1 MNLSRFISS
10 RTGALPGGSP
20 LEFAN
25 GGSDPF
31 FCTMAF
37 LIQFWSILAGHR
49 LLLTLSV
56 LCGLLFAGANLLPPL
71 LIRQLIAWI
80 TEGGGTPDELLLLSL
95 GLLFIYL
102 LRGAVR
108 YAYGRFSHQAAY
120 GTLHML
126 MVRVYRH
133 VQSLPHRF
141 FAGERTGNLISRS
154 INDIEAVEDFI
165 AHGVPETILALV
177 IPTAMMVVLFVLD
190 PELAA
195 ITLLPIPLIG
205 FLVFRFVRRVVQK
218 WRDVRRR
225 LSDLVARVHDNFA
238 GIRVIKAFVQEEGA
252 ARRVEHHSSAFRDAS
267 IRANSISLVP
277 VAIVE
282 AGGGIGIVLIIW
294 AGGSAALADRIS
306 VADLF
311 VFIVYLGHIYQPFLQ
326 LASINDVL
334 QKAAV
339 STDRVFQL
347 LAVEPDIVDAPHAR
361 VPNNSAW
368 DVHFDH
374 VTFAYDE
381 SEGPVLHDVD
391 FHVPAGAVVALV
403 GPTGAGKTTV
413 SHLLPRYYDP
423 QQGAVRIGGH
433 DVRNLPIAW
442 VRGHIAPVDQD
453 VFLFH
458 GTVAENIA
466 FGRADDPHGG
476 RDGNDRD
483 RDADLRAAAAAANA
497 DEFIEQLP
505 AGYDTMIGER
515 GVRLSGG
522 QKQRLA
528 IARALL
534 SDAPILIL
542 DEATSAVDTHTELL
556 IQEALNR
563 LMANRTTLVIA
574 HRLSTVRHADLIVVL
589 EQGRVVETG
598 RHDELLIDA
607 GPYRRMIEAQELV
620 ADLP

>member
-1 MNLSRFISS
+1 
-10 RTGALPGGSP
+10 
-20 LEFAN
+20 
-25 GGSDPF
+25 
-31 FCTMAF
+31 MAF
-37 LIQFWSILAGHR
+37 LIQFWNILAGR
-49 LLLTLSV
+49 RWLLALSV
-56 LCGLLFAGANLLPPL
+56 VCGLLFAGANLVPPL
-71 LIRQLIAWI
+71 LIRELITWI
-80 TEGGGTPDELLLLSL
+80 TEGGGSPDELLLLSV
-95 GLLFIYL
+95 GLFGVYL
-102 LRGAVR
+102 LRGAAR
-108 YAYGRFSHQAAY
+108 YGYGRFSHHAAY
-120 GTLHML
+120 GTMHVL

-133 VQSLPHRF
+133 IQSLPHRF
-141 FAGERTGNLISRS
+141 FTGERTGNLISRS

-177 IPTAMMVVLFVLD
+177 IPTAMMIVLFTLD

-195 ITLLPIPLIG
+195 ITLLPIPIAG
-205 FLVFRFVRRVVQK
+205 FLVYRFVRRVRQM
-218 WRDVRRR
+218 WQDVRWR
-225 LSDLVARVHDNFA
+225 LSDLVARVHDNIA
-238 GIRVIKAFVQEEGA
+238 GIRVIKAFVQEERA
-252 ARRVEHHSSAFRDAS
+252 ARHVEDHSRAFCDAS
-267 IRANSISLVP
+267 IKANSVSLMP
-277 VAIVE
+277 AGLVE
-282 AGGGIGIVLIIW
+282 TAGGLGIVLVIW
-294 AGGSAALADRIS
+294 AGGSAALAERIS

-347 LAVEPDIVDAPHAR
+347 LAVKSDIVDAPHAR
-361 VPNNSAW
+361 VPDTTNW

-381 SEGPVLHDVD
+381 TDGPVLDDVD

-403 GPTGAGKTTV
+403 GHTGAGKTTV

-433 DVRNLPIAW
+433 DLRDLPLAW
-442 VRGHIAPVDQD
+442 MRGHIASVDQD

-458 GTVAENIA
+458 GSIAENIA
-466 FGRADDPHGG
+466 FGRGGGPGAGQNGDP
-476 RDGNDRD
+476 
-483 RDADLRAAAAAANA
+483 DAELRAAAAAANA
-497 DEFIEQLP
+497 DEFIDQLP
-505 AGYDTMIGER
+505 AGYDTLIGER

-534 SDAPILIL
+534 SGAPILIL

-556 IQEALNR
+556 IQEALSR

-598 RHDELLIDA
+598 RHDELLAGD
-607 GPYRRMIEAQELV
+607 GPYRRMIEAQELL
-620 ADLP
+620 ADVSRDDFTVDSKLTG

>member
-1 MNLSRFISS
+1 
-10 RTGALPGGSP
+10 
-20 LEFAN
+20 
-25 GGSDPF
+25 
-31 FCTMAF
+31 MAF
-37 LIQFWSILAGHR
+37 LAQFWNILAGR
-49 LLLTLSV
+49 RRLLTLSV
-56 LCGLLFAGANLLPPL
+56 LCGLLFAGANLVPPL

-80 TEGGGTPDELLLLSL
+80 TEGGGTPDELLLLSA
-95 GLLFIYL
+95 GLLCVYL
-102 LRGAVR
+102 LRGATR
-108 YAYGRFSHQAAY
+108 YGYGRFSHQAAY
-120 GTLHML
+120 GTLHEL

-165 AHGVPETILALV
+165 AHGVPETILAFV
-177 IPTAMMVVLFVLD
+177 IPTAMMVVLFTLD

-195 ITLLPIPLIG
+195 ITLLPIPIAG
-205 FLVFRFVRRVVQK
+205 FLVFRFVRRVHRL
-218 WRDVRRR
+218 WGHVRSR
-225 LSDLVARVHDNFA
+225 LSELVARVHDHFA
-238 GIRVIKAFVQEEGA
+238 GIRVIKAFVQEERA

-267 IRANSISLVP
+267 IQANSVSLIP
-277 VAIVE
+277 AGLVE
-282 AGGGIGIVLIIW
+282 AAGGIGIVLVIW
-294 AGGSAALADRIS
+294 AGGTAALADRIS

-339 STDRVFQL
+339 STGRVFQL
-347 LAVEPDIVDAPHAR
+347 LAVEPDIVDAPHASI
-361 VPNNSAW
+361 PDTATW
-368 DVHFDH
+368 DVHFDRI
-374 VTFAYDE
+374 TFAYDE
-381 SEGPVLHDVD
+381 PDGPVLHDVD

-403 GPTGAGKTTV
+403 GPTGAGKTTI

-433 DVRNLPIAW
+433 DVRELPLAW
-442 VRGHIAPVDQD
+442 VRGHIASVDQD

-458 GTVAENIA
+458 GTVAENIG
-466 FGRADDPHGG
+466 FGRGDDLHGG
-476 RDGNDRD
+476 KDGNP
-483 RDADLRAAAAAANA
+483 DADLRAAAAAANA

-505 AGYDTMIGER
+505 EGYDTVIGER

-556 IQEALNR
+556 IQEALSR

-598 RHDELLIDA
+598 RHAQLLTDD
-607 GPYRRMIEAQELV
+607 GPYRRMIEAQELL
-620 ADLP
+620 ADVSRDDWVEDSPA

>member
-1 MNLSRFISS
+1 
-10 RTGALPGGSP
+10 
-20 LEFAN
+20 
-25 GGSDPF
+25 
-31 FCTMAF
+31 MAF
-37 LIQFWSILAGHR
+37 LSQFWSILAGR
-49 LLLTLSV
+49 RGLLTLSV
-56 LCGLLFAGANLLPPL
+56 LCGLLFAGANLVPPL

-80 TEGGGTPDELLLLSL
+80 TEGGGTPDELLLLSG
-95 GLLFIYL
+95 GLLGVYL
-102 LRGAVR
+102 LRGAAR
-108 YAYGRFSHQAAY
+108 YGYGRFSHHAAY
-120 GTLHML
+120 GTMHEL

-133 VQSLPHRF
+133 IQSLPHRF

-177 IPTAMMVVLFVLD
+177 IPTAMMVVLFALD

-195 ITLLPIPLIG
+195 ITLLPIPIAG
-205 FLVFRFVRRVVQK
+205 FLVFRFVRRVRQM
-218 WRDVRRR
+218 WRDVRWQ
-225 LSDLVARVHDNFA
+225 LSELVARVHDNIA
-238 GIRVIKAFVQEEGA
+238 GIRVIKAFVQEERA
-252 ARRVEHHSSAFRDAS
+252 ARQVEGHSSAFRDAS
-267 IRANSISLVP
+267 IRANSVSLMP
-277 VAIVE
+277 AGLVE
-282 AGGGIGIVLIIW
+282 AAGGFGIVLVIW

-347 LAVEPDIVDAPHAR
+347 LAVESDIVDAPHAR
-361 VPNNSAW
+361 APATEAW
-368 DVHFDH
+368 DVHFDQ

-381 SEGPVLHDVD
+381 TDGPVLHEVD
-391 FHVPAGAVVALV
+391 FRVPAGAVVALV

-433 DVRNLPIAW
+433 DVRDLPLAW
-442 VRGHIAPVDQD
+442 VRGHIAAVDQD

-466 FGRADDPHGG
+466 FGRGGGPRAG
-476 RDGNDRD
+476 RDGDPE
-483 RDADLRAAAAAANA
+483 AELRAAAAANA
-497 DEFIEQLP
+497 DEFIDQLP
-505 AGYDTMIGER
+505 AGYDTVIGER

-534 SDAPILIL
+534 SEAPILIL

-556 IQEALNR
+556 IQEALSR

-589 EQGRVVETG
+589 ERGRVVETG
-598 RHDELLIDA
+598 RHDELLA
-607 GPYRRMIEAQELV
+607 GEGPYRRMIEAQELLADVSREAWV
-620 ADLP
+620 AAEPNSSMESHSP

>member
-1 MNLSRFISS
+1 
-10 RTGALPGGSP
+10 
-20 LEFAN
+20 
-25 GGSDPF
+25 
-31 FCTMAF
+31 MAF
-37 LIQFWSILAGHR
+37 LTQFWSILAGR
-49 LLLTLSV
+49 RWLLAMSV
-56 LCGLLFAGANLLPPL
+56 LFGLLFAGANLVPPL

-80 TEGGGTPDELLLLSL
+80 TEGGGTPDELMLLSA
-95 GLLFIYL
+95 GLLGVYL
-102 LRGAVR
+102 VLDVTR
-108 YAYGRFSHQAAY
+108 YAYGRFSHHAAY
-120 GTLHML
+120 DTMHEL

-133 VQSLPHRF
+133 IQSLPHRF
-141 FAGERTGNLISRS
+141 FSGERTGNLISRS

-165 AHGVPETILALV
+165 AHGVPETILAIV
-177 IPTAMMVVLFVLD
+177 IPTAMMVVLFAFD

-195 ITLLPIPLIG
+195 ITLLPIPIAG
-205 FLVFRFVRRVVQK
+205 FLVFRFVRRVRQM
-218 WRDVRRR
+218 WQDVRLR
-225 LSDLVARVHDNFA
+225 LSELVASVHDNIA
-238 GIRVIKAFVQEEGA
+238 GIRVIKAFVQEERA
-252 ARRVEHHSSAFRDAS
+252 ARYVEDHSSAFRDAS
-267 IRANSISLVP
+267 IKANSVSLMP
-277 VAIVE
+277 AGLVE
-282 AGGGIGIVLIIW
+282 AAGGLGIVLVIW
-294 AGGSAALADRIS
+294 AGGSAALAERIS

-347 LAVEPDIVDAPHAR
+347 LAVESDIVDAPHAR
-361 VPNNSAW
+361 VPETSTW
-368 DVHFDH
+368 DVHFDQ

-381 SEGPVLHDVD
+381 TDGPVLQEVD

-403 GPTGAGKTTV
+403 GHTGAGKTTV

-433 DVRNLPIAW
+433 DLRDLPLAW
-442 VRGHIAPVDQD
+442 VRGHIASVDQD

-458 GTVAENIA
+458 GSVAENIA
-466 FGRADDPHGG
+466 FGRGGGPHAGQNGDP
-476 RDGNDRD
+476 
-483 RDADLRAAAAAANA
+483 DAELRAAAAAANA
-497 DEFIEQLP
+497 DEFIDQLP
-505 AGYDTMIGER
+505 AGYDTLIGER

-534 SDAPILIL
+534 SNAPILIL

-556 IQEALNR
+556 IQEALSR

-598 RHDELLIDA
+598 RHEQLLAGD
-607 GPYRRMIEAQELV
+607 GPYRRMIEAQELL
-620 ADLP
+620 ADVSREAWIVDGAD